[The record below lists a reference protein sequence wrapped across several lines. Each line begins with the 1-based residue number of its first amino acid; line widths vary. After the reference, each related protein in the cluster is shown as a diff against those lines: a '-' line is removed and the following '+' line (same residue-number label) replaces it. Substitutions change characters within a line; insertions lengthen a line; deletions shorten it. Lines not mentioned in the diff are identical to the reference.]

1 MRWVN
6 IAPVK
11 KLLVLALLLA
21 GCATDDIVL
30 RPLPPAGDPSTEVSI
45 IRPRA
50 TIQAEW
56 PFYIVV
62 ANQPVFDLRNGE
74 NTRFRMSS
82 GRQTLAIRCLGGEA
96 AKPLQAS
103 VDSDLPA
110 SGQAYFVV
118 EPKFDCASIRPVDA
132 REAGPLLSTTRFRA
146 IGVVNPMAQMRDAPA
161 VFSSQPAPAAP
172 LPVTSEGQVA
182 AATAAWFEAL
192 GSRDVARIAS
202 LYENDAVLRNSS
214 GQRIA
219 AGPGGIAEYFRSAPG
234 AASVGEQEIRVFG
247 ETAVASS
254 KTYNIVFRQRAGK
267 WLIVDQTLR

>member
-1 MRWVN
+1 
-6 IAPVK
+6 VK
-11 KLLVLALLLA
+11 KLLLCLALLA
-21 GCATDDIVL
+21 GCATDEVVL
-30 RPLPPAGDPSTEVSI
+30 RPLPAAAEPSTEVTV

-82 GRQTLAIRCLGGEA
+82 GRQALVIRCLGGSA
-96 AKPLQAS
+96 SKPLEVS
-103 VDSDLPA
+103 VERDLPPGG
-110 SGQAYFVV
+110 SAYYLV
-118 EPKFDCASIRPVDA
+118 EPKFDCAGIRVIDA
-132 REAGPLLSTTRFRA
+132 REAASLLATTRFRA
-146 IGVVNPMAQMRDAPA
+146 VGTTNPMAQMHGDAPA

-172 LPVTSEGQVA
+172 VPVTPQAEVA
-182 AATAAWFEAL
+182 AATAAWSDAL

-202 LYENDAVLRNSS
+202 LYENDAVLRNAS

-219 AGPGGIAEYFRSAPG
+219 AGPGGIAEYFRNAPG
-234 AASVGEQEIRVFG
+234 ATSIGAQEIRVFG
-247 ETAVASS
+247 ETAVASGTS
-254 KTYNIVFRQRAGK
+254 YNIVFRQRGGK